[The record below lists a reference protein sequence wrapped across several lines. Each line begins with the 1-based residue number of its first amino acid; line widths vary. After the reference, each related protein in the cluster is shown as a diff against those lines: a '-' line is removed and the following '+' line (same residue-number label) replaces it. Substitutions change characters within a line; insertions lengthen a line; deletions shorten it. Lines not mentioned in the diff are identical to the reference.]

1 MSSGSLRPILAATVL
16 SALMMTGAMAQTT
29 PSTGQM
35 PTPPA
40 DRMPA
45 SDSTSNKRTTTGSS
59 DAANPRTPGAT
70 GTTIVPGNNS
80 SVAGDA
86 DATRRQQTTPSSSGR

>member
-1 MSSGSLRPILAATVL
+1 MSSGRLRPILVAT
-16 SALMMTGAMAQTT
+16 ALGALTMTGAVAQTT
-29 PSTGQM
+29 SPAGQM
-35 PTPPA
+35 PTPPT
-40 DRMPA
+40 DRMPT
-45 SDSTSNKRTTTGSS
+45 SDSTSDKRTTTGSS

-86 DATRRQQTTPSSSGR
+86 DATRRQQTTPSGSGR